1 LTRGEGHRIGSIAM
15 TEAMSKDRIQYA
27 LLANRHD
34 GLTEGVRGLLETTFD
49 VVLMVADEISL
60 FESATRLPI
69 DVAVVDL
76 ALTRGEGIARVRRP
90 RAHCPIM
97 RLIFVSVH
105 AEPSA
110 SRLVLEGGANGFVLN
125 RPMAT
130 VLFPAVDAVLA
141 GQRYVSP
148 LRGS

>member
-1 LTRGEGHRIGSIAM
+1 M

-76 ALTRGEGIARVRRP
+76 ALTRGEGIGLVRRL
-90 RAHCPIM
+90 RAHCPTM
-97 RLIFVSVH
+97 KLIVVSVH
-105 AEPSA
+105 DEPSA
-110 SRLVLEGGANGFVLN
+110 SRLVLEAGANGFVLK
-125 RPMAT
+125 RAIAT
-130 VLFPAVDAVLA
+130 DLLPAVDAVLA
-141 GQRYVSP
+141 GQGYVSP

>member
-1 LTRGEGHRIGSIAM
+1 M

-34 GLTEGVRGLLETTFD
+34 GLTEGVRGLLETTFE

-76 ALTRGEGIARVRRP
+76 ALTRGEGIALVRRL
-90 RAHCPIM
+90 RDHCPIM
-97 RLIFVSVH
+97 KLIVVSVH
-105 AEPSA
+105 DERA
-110 SRLVLEGGANGFVLN
+110 SRLVLEAGANGFVLK
-125 RPMAT
+125 RAIAT
-130 VLFPAVDAVLA
+130 DLLPAVDAVLA